1 MLLIILFACTTTLS
15 TTKNEPVGG
24 ESCPTVVESCPPPES
39 EPPACDLFTWY
50 EDCDGDGFG
59 YFPEGEYPPI
69 ACEGQ
74 QPPVTDPS
82 RCVWRKDAGDCD
94 DGEPEVHPVNGELCD
109 GRDNDCDSYAD
120 ETC

>member
-1 MLLIILFACTTTLS
+1 MLFLIFACAAAPTNTRDI
-15 TTKNEPVGG
+15 VA
-24 ESCPTVVESCPPPES
+24 ESCPTVITESLPPVES
-39 EPPACDLFTWY
+39 EPPPCDLFTWY